1 MPVISLRITGLSM
14 SVTPTLTPR
23 EHAFVAAYLETHNA
37 TQAYIKAGYSPKGAN
52 ANAARLIAKDSVSA
66 AIQSGEASAQKR
78 NIKTVD
84 DVVERLSHI
93 AFTGMS
99 RFTRIN
105 ADGDIELDTSNCTPA
120 DLDLLSEVTIETR
133 LEGRGE
139 DARAVKKVKIK
150 LNDNLRAL
158 EILGKHLGLFK
169 EGQNVAPPTPLADA
183 LREIIAR
190 GSALPVRVMGPLG
203 SGIPPN
209 RPSVPTSVR
218 HLTV

>member
-1 MPVISLRITGLSM
+1 M

-84 DVVERLSHI
+84 DVVERLSRI

-99 RFTRIN
+99 RFTMIN
-105 ADGDIELDTSNCTPA
+105 ADGDIKMDTSNCTPA
-120 DLDLLSEVTIETR
+120 DLVNGGDKTGHGAAQNQASGGVPSAM
-133 LEGRGE
+133 
-139 DARAVKKVKIK
+139 AR
-150 LNDNLRAL
+150 
-158 EILGKHLGLFK
+158 
-169 EGQNVAPPTPLADA
+169 TLAA
-183 LREIIAR
+183 
-190 GSALPVRVMGPLG
+190 
-203 SGIPPN
+203 
-209 RPSVPTSVR
+209 
-218 HLTV
+218 